1 MAEPQTATPQEK
13 TGAGNG
19 PSQKITESERR
30 TFQESR
36 KDQDAQ
42 TGRTAEKAGEAARG
56 LARATTEAGRGL
68 AEQTRRGVGE
78 VGDFWRQT
86 MDPFMALNM
95 DVSRMFD
102 DFWRQAAGFGAVP
115 SLRTARP
122 FGALSAAPLAG
133 LPATDVKET
142 DQAYELSIE
151 LAGLDREDVDITLR
165 GDALQ
170 VCGHKTEEK
179 TETNTAWRMS
189 ERRFG
194 RFERSFPLPPDV
206 DRARIKATFRNGLL
220 TIDLPKAEES
230 QAQRSRIP
238 IT

>member
-19 PSQKITESERR
+19 PSQKITEGERR
-30 TFQESR
+30 TFQDGR
-36 KDQDAQ
+36 KDQD
-42 TGRTAEKAGEAARG
+42 GKVAESAGAASRDI
-56 LARATTEAGRGL
+56 ARATAEAGRGL

-78 VGDFWRQT
+78 VGEFWRQT

-102 DFWRQAAGFGAVP
+102 DFWRQAAGVGALP

-142 DQAYELSIE
+142 DHAYILSVE
-151 LAGLDREDVDITLR
+151 LAGLDKEDVDLSLR
-165 GDALQ
+165 RDALLIS
-170 VCGHKTEEK
+170 GHKAEERV
-179 TETNTAWRMS
+179 ENNTAWRMS

-206 DRARIKATFRNGLL
+206 DRSQIKADFRNGLL
-220 TIDLPKAEES
+220 TITLPKAEE
-230 QAQRSRIP
+230 ARSERARIP
-238 IT
+238 IS